1 MLQITATFLMARM
14 KKRVSRGKR
23 TVKRRHGKGSSKTFV
38 TTLRRLSSLQ
48 PSQRVQAMKSA
59 NDKFIRQFCNSV
71 KKLRHQPVSSKTLK
85 QLRRQSLKL
94 RKLVSAKTSINTK
107 RRMLSQR
114 GGFLPMLLAPIISAL
129 AGTIISA
136 IRR

>member
-1 MLQITATFLMARM
+1 MAR
-14 KKRVSRGKR
+14 KTKHTSRRRKRVKGRRGKAN
-23 TVKRRHGKGSSKTFV
+23 SKSFA
-38 TTLRRLSSLQ
+38 TTLRNLSSLP

-71 KKLRHQPVSSKTLK
+71 KKLRHHPVSPHTSK
-85 QLRRQSLKL
+85 QLRRQSKKL
-94 RKLVSAKTSINTK
+94 RKLVSAKTSISTK

-129 AGTIISA
+129 AGTLISA
-136 IRR
+136 FRR

>member
-1 MLQITATFLMARM
+1 MTRTR
-14 KKRVSRGKR
+14 KR
-23 TVKRRHGKGSSKTFV
+23 TSQRKKKKTTKRHSVNSKPFV